1 MHYQGAQ
8 STVVLSVVPQKR
20 YNGCSRGQ
28 LKGRRV
34 PWEYKLMRTYLG
46 TEKETKSKSQNT
58 MIRKELLEAQSRSF
72 WNTKG
77 SQCIKFTLYRIRTEN
92 RNLDERG

>member
-1 MHYQGAQ
+1 MDIIATGAGNKQNALPSAQ

-46 TEKETKSKSQNT
+46 TEKETKIQ
-58 MIRKELLEAQSRSF
+58 IPEHH
-72 WNTKG
+72 
-77 SQCIKFTLYRIRTEN
+77 
-92 RNLDERG
+92 D